1 MYRHGQHLLLRCHVS
16 VSLNPAVG
24 VGQGLQPPLPE
35 LGWVMQLGTASR
47 LAASCLGSK
56 AHHALLQTATPST
69 YPGHLSHRGRG
80 TDMTAATLALH
91 EWYQCYAA
99 YAPRRS

>member
-35 LGWVMQLGTASR
+35 LGWVIQLGTASLLR
-47 LAASCLGSK
+47 VALDAKHTMHSSIQP
-56 AHHALLQTATPST
+56 HA
-69 YPGHLSHRGRG
+69 GHLSHCGRG
-80 TDMTAATLALH
+80 TDVAAATLALH
-91 EWYQCYAA
+91 E
-99 YAPRRS
+99 